1 MTANYLRR
9 FMCSMT
15 RIISL
20 TFFSTQ
26 NSIADMNYTINDDR
40 RFPVERGISF
50 FDHFISFMRLQFAD
64 QISVS
69 PFYFVSNPAHF
80 ISQILLF

>member
-1 MTANYLRR
+1 
-9 FMCSMT
+9 MT

-69 PFYFVSNPAHF
+69 PFHICFQSSAFHLANF
-80 ISQILLF
+80 IILITLSLNLHL